1 MSDKR
6 VTVFGIDD
14 EPYRGRELL
23 THFDKMLVM
32 CTDKIML
39 LPRLSTSNAQELES
53 LSPQQRMA
61 LQLTNQTLNLAFSLR
76 ELIRQGYL
84 FGALTLERSLAER
97 AVILLYLKD
106 KPGDIKL
113 WEAGWN
119 TNHNN
124 KKLRAPSFAKMIAV
138 VGDGKFKGATS
149 GLNDIVHGKPASIFR
164 GAIVGNSCY
173 TASPSKTLNNTKECD
188 ELCASVTS
196 WLVCLLAMICHFFPD
211 YLDTI
216 DD

>member
-1 MSDKR
+1 MAI
-6 VTVFGIDD
+6 FGIDD

-39 LPRLSTSNAQELES
+39 LPPLSTNNALELES
-53 LSPQQRMA
+53 LLPQQKMA
-61 LQLTNQTLNLAFSLR
+61 LQVTNQTLNLAFSLR

-97 AVILLYLKD
+97 AVILLYLKNN
-106 KPGDIKL
+106 PSDIKL

-124 KKLRAPSFAKMIAV
+124 KNLRAPSFAKMIAV
-138 VGDGKFKGATS
+138 VGDGMFKGATS

-164 GAIVGNSCY
+164 GGYSGRQ
-173 TASPSKTLNNTKECD
+173 
-188 ELCASVTS
+188 
-196 WLVCLLAMICHFFPD
+196 LLYGIAFQ
-211 YLDTI
+211 DT
-216 DD
+216 